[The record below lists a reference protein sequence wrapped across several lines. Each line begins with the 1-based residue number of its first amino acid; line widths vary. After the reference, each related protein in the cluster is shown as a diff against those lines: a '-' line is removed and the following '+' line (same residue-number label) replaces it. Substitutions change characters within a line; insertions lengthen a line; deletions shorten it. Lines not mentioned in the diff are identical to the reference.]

1 VNDERP
7 TDRVRQV
14 LALLAEHLERYVE
27 GDALTLDTLGAALQ
41 DPDLTAD
48 DLLATA
54 WVLRSLEY
62 VSWNGVPAV
71 PDLLAVAGA
80 SAPPAQVQRV
90 LSAEERESLGPD
102 AWGYLLDLRRSGTLD
117 AGQFE
122 RVVDL
127 LAGSGM
133 HPVSLAMAREAAAS
147 VVLQLDP
154 ETSGEIPY
162 GDLDVAH

>member
-1 VNDERP
+1 MNDERL
-7 TDRVRQV
+7 TVRVRQLLALMAGHLERTVEGDV
-14 LALLAEHLERYVE
+14 LAL
-27 GDALTLDTLGAALQ
+27 DALVAALQ
-41 DPDLTAD
+41 NPDLTGD

-62 VSWNGVPAV
+62 ISWNGVPAA
-71 PDLLAVAGA
+71 PDLLSAGA
-80 SAPPAQVQRV
+80 PAPTAQVQRV

-102 AWGYLLDLRRSGTLD
+102 AWGYLLGLRRSGTLD

-133 HPVSLAMAREAAAS
+133 YPVSLAMAREAAAS
-147 VVLQLDP
+147 VVLELDP
-154 ETSGEIPY
+154 EAPGEIPY

>member
-1 VNDERP
+1 MSDERP
-7 TDRVRQV
+7 TLRVRQV
-14 LALLAEHLERYVE
+14 LALMAGHLERYIE
-27 GDALTLDTLGAALQ
+27 GDALALDALVAALQ
-41 DPDLTAD
+41 DPDLATD

-62 VSWNGVPAV
+62 VSWNGAPAA
-71 PDLLAVAGA
+71 PDLLSA
-80 SAPPAQVQRV
+80 SAPAALAEAQRV

-102 AWGYLLDLRRSGTLD
+102 AWGYLLHLRRSGTLD

-147 VVLQLDP
+147 VVLDLDP
-154 ETSGEIPY
+154 EASGEIPY

>member
-1 VNDERP
+1 MSEERP
-7 TDRVRQV
+7 TARVRQ
-14 LALLAEHLERYVE
+14 LLATLAEQLERHAE
-27 GDALTLDTLGAALQ
+27 GDALALDALVAALQ
-41 DPDLTAD
+41 DPALAAD
-48 DLLATA
+48 DMAAAA

-62 VSWNGVPAV
+62 TSWSGAPAAA
-71 PDLLAVAGA
+71 DLLATEVA
-80 SAPPAQVQRV
+80 APAGQVLRV
-90 LSAEERESLGPD
+90 LSAEERESLGTD
-102 AWGYLLDLRRSGTLD
+102 AWGYLLGLRGSGTLD

-147 VVLQLDP
+147 VVLELDS
-154 ETSGEIPY
+154 ETSSEMPY

>member
-1 VNDERP
+1 MNDERP
-7 TDRVRQV
+7 TLRVRQV
-14 LALLAEHLERYVE
+14 LALMAEHLERYVD
-27 GDALTLDTLGAALQ
+27 GDARAIEALVAALQ
-41 DPDLTAD
+41 DPDLAAD

-62 VSWNGVPAV
+62 VSWNGVPAA
-71 PDLLAVAGA
+71 PDLLSAGA
-80 SAPPAQVQRV
+80 PAPTAQAQRV
-90 LSAEERESLGPD
+90 LSAEERDSLGPD

-122 RVVDL
+122 RVLDL

-147 VVLQLDP
+147 VVLELDP
-154 ETSGEIPY
+154 EASGEIPY

>member
-1 VNDERP
+1 MNDERQ
-7 TDRVRQV
+7 TVRVRQ
-14 LALLAEHLERYVE
+14 LLAVMAEQLERSVE
-27 GDALTLDTLGAALQ
+27 GDALALDALVAALQ
-41 DPDLTAD
+41 NPDLTAD
-48 DLLATA
+48 DLIATA
-54 WVLRSLEY
+54 WVLRSLDY
-62 VSWNGVPAV
+62 ASWNGVSAA
-71 PDLLAVAGA
+71 PDLL
-80 SAPPAQVQRV
+80 SADARVPAAQVQRV

-102 AWGYLLDLRRSGTLD
+102 AWGYLLGLRRSGTLD

-147 VVLQLDP
+147 VVLELDP
-154 ETSGEIPY
+154 DASGEIPY

>member
-7 TDRVRQV
+7 TLRVRQL
-14 LALLAEHLERYVE
+14 LALMAEHLERYVE
-27 GDALTLDTLGAALQ
+27 GDALALDALVAALQ
-41 DPDLTAD
+41 NPDLTGD

-62 VSWNGVPAV
+62 VSWNGVPAA
-71 PDLLAVAGA
+71 PDLL
-80 SAPPAQVQRV
+80 SADVPVPTAQVQRM

-102 AWGYLLDLRRSGTLD
+102 ARGYLLGLRRSGTLD

-122 RVVDL
+122 RVLDL

-133 HPVSLAMAREAAAS
+133 HPVSMAMAREAAAS
-147 VVLQLDP
+147 VVLELDP
-154 ETSGEIPY
+154 EASGEIPY

>member
-1 VNDERP
+1 MNDERQ
-7 TDRVRQV
+7 TIRVRQ
-14 LALLAEHLERYVE
+14 LLAVMAEQLERTVE
-27 GDALTLDTLGAALQ
+27 GDALALDALVAALQ
-41 DPDLTAD
+41 SPDLTAD
-48 DLLATA
+48 DLIATA
-54 WVLRSLEY
+54 WVLRSLDY
-62 VSWNGVPAV
+62 ASWNSVSAA
-71 PDLLAVAGA
+71 PDLL
-80 SAPPAQVQRV
+80 SADAPAPGSQVQRV

-102 AWGYLLDLRRSGTLD
+102 AWGYLLGLRRSGTLD

-147 VVLQLDP
+147 VVLELDP
-154 ETSGEIPY
+154 EACGEIPY

>member
-7 TDRVRQV
+7 TVRVRQV
-14 LALLAEHLERYVE
+14 LAQMAEHLERYVE
-27 GDALTLDTLGAALQ
+27 GDALALDALRAALQ

-62 VSWNGVPAV
+62 VSWNGVPAA
-71 PDLLAVAGA
+71 PDLLLEGA
-80 SAPPAQVQRV
+80 HAPAIQVQRV
-90 LSAEERESLGPD
+90 LSAEERESVGPD
-102 AWGYLLDLRRSGTLD
+102 AWGYLLDLRRRGTLD

-133 HPVSLAMAREAAAS
+133 HPVSLAMAREVAAS
-147 VVLQLDP
+147 VVLELDP
-154 ETSGEIPY
+154 EASGEIPY

>member
-1 VNDERP
+1 MNDERP
-7 TDRVRQV
+7 TLRVRQL
-14 LALLAEHLERYVE
+14 LALMAGHLERCVE
-27 GDALTLDTLGAALQ
+27 GDALALDALVTALQ
-41 DPDLTAD
+41 HPDLTGD

-62 VSWNGVPAV
+62 VSWNGVPAA
-71 PDLLAVAGA
+71 PDLL
-80 SAPPAQVQRV
+80 SADAHAPTAQVQRM

-102 AWGYLLDLRRSGTLD
+102 AWGYLLGLRRSGTLD

-133 HPVSLAMAREAAAS
+133 YPVSLAMAREAAAS
-147 VVLQLDP
+147 VVLELDP
-154 ETSGEIPY
+154 EASGEIPY